1 MEDLINLLE
10 KVAPDQ
16 DQLNRHQDNI
26 HRIYSVLGNKAI
38 MDLESVFKLAHEK
51 IKRLEESVDE
61 MAKYHPL
68 GPD

>member
-1 MEDLINLLE
+1 MEDLIKLL
-10 KVAPDQ
+10 KLAAPDQ
-16 DQLNRHQDNI
+16 DQMNRHQDNI

-38 MDLESVFKLAHEK
+38 MDLESIFKMAHEK
-51 IKRLEESVDE
+51 IKRLEDSVDE